1 MLWLTA
7 TPHLSA
13 VGAAKS
19 QERTL
24 CGTDARSAAA
34 HAAFSVTVVPPMAAL
49 ARWSVADLWN
59 GLGSTTFPVTVTLSS
74 TMLKRKT
81 T

>member
-34 HAAFSVTVVPPMAAL
+34 PAAFSVTAVPPMAAL
-49 ARWSVADLWN
+49 APWSVADSWI
-59 GLGSTTFPVTVTLSS
+59 GLGSTTIPVIVTMSL
-74 TMLKRKT
+74 TMLKGVT